1 MEPLFMPTDEQ
12 LKVIGEITVYL
23 SHLANVIRLAIS
35 YLCGFES
42 DKLYILL
49 APLSFRNLVSVF
61 SNLVEEN
68 YSEDTSKLADLRGLV
83 KNLGP
88 IEEKRDAVTH
98 SAWVRLA
105 TGKAFR
111 FKIPRG
117 QKKGR
122 FQPVGEAVDIEALRA
137 VDDRIQQLG
146 LRVAALVAELSE
158 AAEKK
163 GKGPSSA

>member
-1 MEPLFMPTDEQ
+1 MDPFLRLTDEQ
-12 LKVIGEITVYL
+12 VKVIGEITVDF
-23 SHLANVIRLAIS
+23 SHLENFIRLAIS

-68 YSEDTSKLADLRGLV
+68 YSEDKIKLADLRELV
-83 KNLGP
+83 KNLGT

-98 SAWVRLA
+98 SAWVRLGS
-105 TGKAFR
+105 GKAFR

-122 FQPVGEAVDIEALRA
+122 FQPVGEAVD
-137 VDDRIQQLG
+137 
-146 LRVAALVAELSE
+146 
-158 AAEKK
+158 
-163 GKGPSSA
+163 